1 MDIKDRKKIEE
12 FLQYG
17 IESFLQNRF
26 DKARMFFSLV
36 LSKDTTNKIARFGT
50 MCIDAIE
57 DGMTE
62 AKDMF
67 SVFIF
72 ANEEQQKAIMEMF
85 ENYSNVPFGSESE
98 QDYLYDVL
106 SLYNVR
112 ATSLGEDLYLS
123 KVEPDKASGVNTN
136 KLLGKVYEKM
146 GDYSKAIDY
155 LAKAVKLKPFDDD
168 LRKELMDIVRKNKK
182 DG

>member
-1 MDIKDRKKIEE
+1 MDMKSKEVEDI
-12 FLQYG
+12 LQYG
-17 IESFLQNRF
+17 IESFLKNRF
-26 DKARMFFSLV
+26 DKARMFFSIV
-36 LSKDTTNKIARFGT
+36 LAKEPDNKVARFGV

-57 DGMTE
+57 DGLVE

-72 ANEEQQKAIMEMF
+72 ANEEQQKAIMEIF
-85 ENYSNVPFGSESE
+85 DNYTSSPFGADSG

-106 SLYNVR
+106 SLYNVK

-123 KVEPDKASGVNTN
+123 KIEPDQSRGINTN

-155 LAKAVKLKPFDDD
+155 LAKAARMKPFDED
-168 LRKELMDIVRKNKK
+168 LRKELIDIVKKNK
-182 DG
+182 DNG

>member
-1 MDIKDRKKIEE
+1 MVMKAKKVEDIVQ
-12 FLQYG
+12 LG
-17 IESFLQNRF
+17 IESFLKNRF
-26 DKARMFFSLV
+26 DKARMFFSIV
-36 LSKDTTNKIARFGT
+36 LSKEPNNRLAKFGV

-57 DGMTE
+57 DGMVE
-62 AKDMF
+62 ARDMF

-72 ANEEQQKAIMEMF
+72 ANDEQQKAIMEIF
-85 ENYSNVPFGSESE
+85 DNYTQTPFGAESE

-123 KVEPDKASGVNTN
+123 KIEPDENRGINTN

-155 LAKAVKLKPFDDD
+155 LAKAARMKPFDED
-168 LRKELMDIVRKNKK
+168 LRKELIDIVKKNK
-182 DG
+182 DNE

>member
-1 MDIKDRKKIEE
+1 MDMKTRKVEE
-12 FLQYG
+12 LLQYG
-17 IESFLQNRF
+17 IESFLRNRF
-26 DKARMFFSLV
+26 DKSRMFFSLV
-36 LSKDTTNKIARFGT
+36 LSKDPENTIAKFGV
-50 MCIDAIE
+50 MCIDAFE
-57 DGMTE
+57 DGLAE

-72 ANEEQQKAIMEMF
+72 AKEDQQKAIMEVF
-85 ENYSNVPFGSESE
+85 ENYTAMPFGNGGD

-123 KVEPDKASGVNTN
+123 KIEPDSNRGVNTN
-136 KLLGKVYEKM
+136 MLLGKVYEKM

-155 LAKAVKLKPFDDD
+155 LARAVKLKPFDDD
-168 LRKELMDIVRKNKK
+168 LRRELIDIVKKNKK
-182 DG
+182 NE